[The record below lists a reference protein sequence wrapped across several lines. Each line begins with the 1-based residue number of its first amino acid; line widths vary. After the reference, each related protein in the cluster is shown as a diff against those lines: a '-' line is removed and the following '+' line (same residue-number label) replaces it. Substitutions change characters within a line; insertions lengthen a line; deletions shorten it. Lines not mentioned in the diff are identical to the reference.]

1 MINGFLEGLVAGF
14 GIAIPFGPISVLIID
29 TSIRNGLLHGLAAG
43 MGAAS
48 VDFIFAAISTIA
60 GAVVA
65 SAITPYSS
73 IVRMLSALF
82 LIVLGLWGLRK
93 IVRPTQPGKTQ
104 PQSPTN
110 LFKTY
115 FTMFALTSLNPIT
128 VAYFT
133 ALILRKNP
141 DEALYSGELLLFIL
155 GAGIASLS
163 WQSFLAVT
171 GYSLEKKFSANF
183 QKVVTVIGNVVILGF
198 GVNTILHILIS

>member
-1 MINGFLEGLVAGF
+1 MAGF

-48 VDFIFAAISTIA
+48 VDFIFAAISAIA
-60 GAVVA
+60 GTAVA

-82 LIVLGLWGLRK
+82 LIALGLWGLGK
-93 IVRPTQPGKTQ
+93 IVRPTQSGKTR
-104 PQSPTN
+104 PQSPSN

-115 FTMFALTSLNPIT
+115 TTIFALTSLNPIT
-128 VAYFT
+128 VAYFS

-141 DEALYSGELLLFIL
+141 DEALYAGELLLFIL

-163 WQSFLAVT
+163 WQSFLAVA

-183 QKVVTVIGNVVILGF
+183 QNVVTVIGNVVILGF
-198 GVNTILHILIS
+198 GVNSILHILNR

>member
-1 MINGFLEGLVAGF
+1 MNGFLEGLVAGF
-14 GIAIPFGPISVLIID
+14 GIAIPFGPISVLIIE
-29 TSIRNGLLHGLAAG
+29 TSVRNGLLHGLAAG

-48 VDFIFAAISTIA
+48 ADFIFAAISAIA
-60 GAVVA
+60 GTAVA
-65 SAITPYSS
+65 SVIAPFSNS
-73 IVRMLSALF
+73 VRLLSAFF
-82 LIVLGLWGLRK
+82 LIALGLWGLRK
-93 IVRPTQPGKTQ
+93 IGRPPQSGKTR
-104 PQSPTN
+104 PQSAAN

-115 FTMFALTSLNPIT
+115 ITMFALTSLNPIT

-163 WQSFLAVT
+163 WQSFLAAI
-171 GYSLEKKFSANF
+171 GFNLEKKLSANF

-198 GVNTILHILIS
+198 GVNTILHFLNS